1 MRSLT
6 FTRGVWLACAITL
19 LLALTAAPALAAG
32 SPSHHAAGSSAAS
45 RIANAQTKS
54 LAAKYGA
61 NSKLNL
67 HTGTAAHA
75 TTSSGISGSIVRT
88 IVGLL
93 IVIAV
98 IYGLTWIV
106 KQSKASKNPAV
117 GDGLEQVASLP
128 LGTNRSV
135 ALVRVGDELHLL
147 GVAEHGITGIR
158 VFSEDEAYELGL
170 PFHSDDGDYAGR
182 GPVPVQRVV
191 DALRR
196 ITLR

>member
-1 MRSLT
+1 MRPLT
-6 FTRGVWLACAITL
+6 FTRGAWLACATTI
-19 LLALTAAPALAAG
+19 LLALTASPAW
-32 SPSHHAAGSSAAS
+32 AAGSSAHAGS
-45 RIANAQTKS
+45 SSAHATVSTKALANQ
-54 LAAKYGA
+54 YGA
-61 NSKLNL
+61 NTPVHVQANTS
-67 HTGTAAHA
+67 TAHSA
-75 TTSSGISGSIVRT
+75 TSGSISGSVVRT

-98 IYGLTWIV
+98 IYGLTWLV
-106 KQSKASKNPAV
+106 KQSKASKNQTV

-170 PFHSDDGDYAGR
+170 PFHADEGEYSGR
-182 GPVPVQRVV
+182 GPVPIQRIVGAV
-191 DALRR
+191 RR
-196 ITLR
+196 FTVR